1 MDSPIAGSFQTC
13 TRGGIEEGGGAH
25 FAAVHPAAK
34 GFLPREFAIGTLLFA
49 TCVAPQH
56 QSSRLPAVRL
66 ALLPP
71 NVHGRLIGRTMRPRF
86 ITIHSTEN
94 IGATADTHARYL
106 TVKGKRS
113 RNNPRFGRS
122 GWVVWHFTVDDR
134 EVVEHLLPTEQGDH
148 AYYGG
153 PGDRQNIGIE
163 ICEFRDRVRQA
174 AAIDRVA
181 CLAAAL
187 ADRYQIPTSRIVP
200 HMHWPRW
207 DFPHGKPCPRILLER
222 DRQGPRRMANQSQV
236 GPFYRACNVASLRFN
251 WPSR

>member
-1 MDSPIAGSFQTC
+1 VVLA
-13 TRGGIEEGGGAH
+13 
-25 FAAVHPAAK
+25 
-34 GFLPREFAIGTLLFA
+34 TLLFA

-56 QSSRLPAVRL
+56 QTSRLPGVRL

-148 AYYGG
+148 ADYGG
-153 PGDRQNIGIE
+153 QGDRESIGIE

-174 AAIDRVA
+174 AAIDRAARLSAV
-181 CLAAAL
+181 LAN
-187 ADRYQIPTSRIVP
+187 RYQIPTSRIAP
-200 HMHWPRW
+200 HIGRAGTFHMESPAPA
-207 DFPHGKPCPRILLER
+207 FCSSAIGKPPADGKPVSSGTVL
-222 DRQGPRRMANQSQV
+222 
-236 GPFYRACNVASLRFN
+236 
-251 WPSR
+251 SRV

>member
-1 MDSPIAGSFQTC
+1 MSCVAATHPRLLTLQVNSP
-13 TRGGIEEGGGAH
+13 IEEGGARISPRLQRRV
-25 FAAVHPAAK
+25 F
-34 GFLPREFAIGTLLFA
+34 FLVSVVLATLLFA

-56 QSSRLPAVRL
+56 QTSRLPGVRL

-148 AYYGG
+148 ADYGG
-153 PGDRQNIGIE
+153 PGDRQSIGIE

-174 AAIDRVA
+174 AAIDRA
-181 CLAAAL
+181 ARLAAIL
-187 ADRYQIPTSRIVP
+187 ADRYQIPTSGIVP

-207 DFPHGKPCPRILLER
+207 DFPHGKSCPRILLER
-222 DRQGPRRMANQSQV
+222 DRQAPGGWRTGLKWDRFIARV
-236 GPFYRACNVASLRFN
+236 KWYR
-251 WPSR
+251 